1 MKKKNYL
8 FQIKELSKFWII
20 SAGLLISAGAFSQDV
35 TTGLVL
41 QYDFDAISGTTV
53 PDVSGNSNAGTLMG
67 AAKDTIGYSNH
78 GVKCTVKA
86 DYIAL
91 PSGFTSNLTSFT
103 YAAWV
108 KLSALKNAT
117 RFFDLGTGADATNNA
132 LVFIPSYN
140 ADNAVMCLRYRPAT
154 GTSVNVLSTTKC
166 PTGTWAH
173 VAVTYAW
180 DATTST
186 GVAKIYLNGA
196 VVGTGTGLTYN
207 PSLSLGTTTNNILGV
222 SRWTQDLNGFN
233 GIFDDVRFY
242 NRALTATDVST
253 LNGLAELN
261 NQFTALTL
269 GNLSAVTSKLTLP
282 TSAGTKGVTIR
293 WASSKPAIIDT
304 LGTVTRPAQYNAN
317 VTLTATLS
325 QVVSGVTYTL
335 SKPFTATV
343 IGIIPTPDQ
352 LATWNFKTE
361 NITLENDTLRVTDI
375 LSGFKGKLVNEA
387 RIRTIGNTEH
397 INVLDLGNGKGYFD
411 MGTDIGKAVYSLSN
425 HSIMGYFRVDDA
437 YTNLAAGGNY
447 YWNFSNSASIG
458 TSAIGFMYG
467 RLSAEAAG
475 ISATGS
481 PSTSANPATVAA
493 KGGWHHFAYVLSGTT
508 GTVYIDGTQ
517 VAQNTAMLL
526 PSVALAKDNMSGTIC
541 NWLGRSSWTT
551 DAYLQ
556 QTLLYDFRMFSI
568 PLSADDMNFGFDG
581 FDAIGT
587 TLDKLN
593 TAYGENPDYIAPD
606 LTTEKDQL
614 SLGDLS
620 AVTSDITLPIKG
632 NLDPTISITWK
643 TTNSSL
649 ISSIGKVVRPDYYS
663 MNDTL
668 TATLLKNGQSTTKVF
683 PATVLLKDG
692 SQFTNDL
699 LVKYD
704 FSSLSD
710 STVTDAAE
718 KHFKGVLKNKAKVR
732 SIGTSVKYNVLSLGD
747 SIGYFDLGPEIG
759 KLMYNLS
766 DYTMSAY
773 YRVDTAYHALTSNG
787 NFLWNL
793 SNGQAAMTDQNG
805 YVIGSLRDQSVS
817 TSPKYYTAASGN
829 QAVTFASVAL
839 AGSWHNF
846 TYTQSGSTG
855 TVYIDGM
862 PMATGAITNLPKTTL
877 PKSGRLGTLYNWIGR
892 SCYAGDVYLRKTLVY
907 DFRLYRT
914 ALTDEQIQT
923 SVLNVGNTINSLE
936 VAYAETPTAVK
947 SIVDSPYKVASV
959 NGGIKIIGLNGTEK
973 VSLFDISG
981 RQFNVSNPTLIK
993 TNAGVYLI
1001 KINDRVAKVLVK

>member
-1 MKKKNYL
+1 MKKINYL
-8 FQIKELSKFWII
+8 FQIKKLSKLWII
-20 SAGLLISAGAFSQDV
+20 SAGLLVSAGVFSQDI

-53 PDVSGNSNAGTLMG
+53 PDISGNNNAGTLMG
-67 AAKDTIGYSNH
+67 AAKDTIGYSNN
-78 GVKCTVKA
+78 GVKCTLKA

-91 PSGFTSNLTSFT
+91 PAGFTSNLTSFT

-140 ADNAVMCLRYRPAT
+140 GDNQVMCLRYRPAT

-173 VAVTYAW
+173 VAVTYDW
-180 DATTST
+180 NGTTGT
-186 GVAKIYLNGA
+186 AKIYLNGA

-222 SRWTQDLNGFN
+222 SRWTQDTNGFN

-269 GNLSAVTSKLTLP
+269 GDLSAVTSNLTLP
-282 TSAGTKGVTIR
+282 KTAGTKGVTIR
-293 WASSKPAIIDT
+293 WASSKPAVIDT
-304 LGTVTRPAQYNAN
+304 LGTVTRPSQYNTN

-325 QVVSGVTYTL
+325 QNVSGVVYTL

-387 RIRTIGNTEH
+387 RIRTIGQTEH
-397 INVLDLGNGKGYFD
+397 INVLDLGSGKGYFD
-411 MGTDIGKAVYSLSN
+411 MGTDIGKAIYSLSN
-425 HSIMGYFRVDDA
+425 HTITGYFRVDDA

-447 YWNFSNSASIG
+447 YWNFSNSANVG
-458 TSAIGFMYG
+458 TIANGFMYG
-467 RLSAEAAG
+467 RLSAQAAG
-475 ISATGS
+475 ISAAGS
-481 PSTSANPATVAA
+481 PSTSASAGAAAA
-493 KGGWHHFAYVLSGTT
+493 KGGWHHIAYSLNGTI

-541 NWLGRSSWTT
+541 NWLGRSGWAS

-556 QTLLYDFRMFSI
+556 QTLLYDFRVFSI

-581 FDAIGT
+581 FDGIGT

-593 TAYGENPDYIAPD
+593 AAYIENSDYIAPE
-606 LTTEKDQL
+606 LSTEKDQL

-620 AVTSDITLPIKG
+620 AVTNDIVLPSKG
-632 NLDPTISITWK
+632 NLDQTITISWK
-643 TTNSSL
+643 TTNPSL
-649 ISSIGKVVRPDYYS
+649 ISATGKVIRPDYYS

-668 TATLLKNGQSTTKVF
+668 TATLLKNGQSTKKVF
-683 PATVLLKDG
+683 PATVLLKDN
-692 SQFTNDL
+692 SQFSNDL

-704 FSSLSD
+704 FSSVSD
-710 STVTDAAE
+710 SIVTDAAE
-718 KHFKGVLKNKAKVR
+718 KHFKGVLKNKAKVHT
-732 SIGTSVKYNVLSLGD
+732 IGKTIKYNVLSLGD

-759 KLMYNLS
+759 KLMYNLT

-773 YRVDTAYHALTSNG
+773 YRVDTAYHSLTSNG

-805 YVIGSLRDQSVS
+805 YIIGSLRDQSVS
-817 TSPKYYTAASGN
+817 TSPGYYTAASGN
-829 QAVTFASVAL
+829 QAVSFASAAL
-839 AGSWHNF
+839 VGGWHNL
-846 TYTQSGSTG
+846 TYTQSGTTG
-855 TVYIDGM
+855 TIYVDGM
-862 PMATGAITNLPKTTL
+862 PMATSTTITNLPKNVL
-877 PKSGRLGTLYNWIGR
+877 PKAGRLGTLYNWIGR

-914 ALTDEQIQT
+914 ALSDEQIQS
-923 SVLNVGNTINSLE
+923 SVLNVGTTINALE
-936 VAYAETPTAVK
+936 IAYTEDPTAVK
-947 SIVDSPYKVASV
+947 SITSSPYKVVSTD
-959 NGGIKIIGLNGTEK
+959 GGIKISGLLGTEK
-973 VSLFDISG
+973 ISLFDISG
-981 RQFNVSNPTLIK
+981 RQLKVTNPTLIK
-993 TNAGVYLI
+993 TNSGVYLV
-1001 KINDRVAKVLVK
+1001 KINDSIAKVLVK